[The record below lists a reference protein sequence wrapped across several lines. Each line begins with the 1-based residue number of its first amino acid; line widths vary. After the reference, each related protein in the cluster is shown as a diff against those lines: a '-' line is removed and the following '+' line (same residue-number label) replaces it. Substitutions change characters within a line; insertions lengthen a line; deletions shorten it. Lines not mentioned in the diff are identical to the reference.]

1 MKQTRQLL
9 LAICLMLF
17 ASLTAFSQT
26 CTLVGW
32 ASQNGGVTGGGSATP
47 TVVSNY
53 TDFKNAITSTTVK
66 VVHISGTIT
75 FPAAGRINFQDQTGK
90 TVYGLPGSKLVST
103 DLTASGSGLIYIK
116 RCSNILFRNIV
127 FEGPGA
133 YDTDGNDNMTIDN
146 CTNIWVDHCDF
157 QDGVDGNLD
166 VKNLA
171 DYISITWCRF
181 IYLKPPI
188 SGGSGGAADHRFSNL
203 FGSSD
208 GATGDRGKL
217 RITLANC
224 WWAQGCKERMPR
236 VRFGKVHI
244 VNNYFSCS
252 GNNHCVRAGFEA
264 DLRVE
269 SNYFENV
276 SNPIDLFDNDFT
288 AVSSLNNTFVGTSG
302 NTAGSGTPFTP
313 PYSLTVTPSANVKSQ
328 VTAGAGATLS
338 SPTCGGTTTYTLSTT
353 ASPAAG
359 GSISGGGS
367 YSSGA
372 TATVTA
378 TAASGY
384 TFTGWSGAASGTTNP
399 ISVTMDAN
407 KSVTANFT
415 VTATTYTLT
424 TAASPAAGGSVSGG
438 GSYASGANATVTA
451 TANAGYTFTGWSGA
465 ASGTTNPISV
475 AMTANKSVTANF
487 TATATNY
494 TLTVTASPAAGGT
507 VTGAGSYSS
516 GSTATITATANSG
529 YMFTGW
535 SGAASGT
542 SASTT
547 VVMNANKAAVAN
559 FQVVS
564 GGSTT
569 IRIEDDATATTGL
582 CLYEGSVSSNSGANN
597 AKVINLTNST
607 AKGINWKVNT
617 PSAGSY
623 TLVWRYVN
631 SSTSNTYTMKL
642 LVNGVTINSAQPF
655 PKTSSSTTFAT
666 STATVSLLSGGNI
679 IRLESVASNATAD
692 IDWIEI
698 TGSSPAAGN
707 CNIAKAVPSLV
718 PIASMEKQGVYPNPS
733 KGMANVGFY
742 LSEADNVSIS
752 VVNAEGKTVSNQ
764 SSQLQAGYHVRALDM
779 QGRQA
784 GFYMVVVSGRKKEK
798 EVFKLMIE

>member
-1 MKQTRQLL
+1 MKQTQQRLF
-9 LAICLMLF
+9 AICMMLGF
-17 ASLTAFSQT
+17 CFTAFSQN

-53 TDFKNAITSTTVK
+53 TDFKNAVTSTTVK

-90 TVYGLPGSKLVST
+90 TIYGLPGSKLVST
-103 DLTASGSGLIYIK
+103 DLTAAGSGILYVK
-116 RCSNILFRNIV
+116 RCSNILFRNIT

-146 CTNIWVDHCDF
+146 CTNVWVDHCDF

-188 SGGSGGAADHRFSNL
+188 SGGSGGANDHRFSNL

-217 RITLANC
+217 RITMQNC

-276 SNPIDLFDNDFT
+276 NNPIDLFDNDFT
-288 AVSSLNNTFVGTSG
+288 AVSSINNSFVGTTG
-302 NTAGSGTPFTP
+302 TTAGSGTAFTP
-313 PYSLTVTPSANVKSQ
+313 PYTLTVTPAANVKSQ
-328 VTAGAGATLS
+328 VMTGAGATLS
-338 SPTCGGTTTYTLSTT
+338 SPTCSGTANYTLTTT

-359 GSISGGGS
+359 GTVTGAGS
-367 YSSGA
+367 YAAGS

-378 TAASGY
+378 TAATGY

-399 ISVTMDAN
+399 VSITMNAN
-407 KSVTANFT
+407 Q
-415 VTATTYTLT
+415 
-424 TAASPAAGGSVSGG
+424 
-438 GSYASGANATVTA
+438 
-451 TANAGYTFTGWSGA
+451 
-465 ASGTTNPISV
+465 
-475 AMTANKSVTANF
+475 SVTANF
-487 TATATNY
+487 TATTTTY
-494 TLTVTASPAAGGT
+494 TLSVTASPAAGGT

-516 GSTATITATANSG
+516 GATATITATANAG
-529 YMFTGW
+529 YSFTGW
-535 SGAASGT
+535 SGDASGT
-542 SASTT
+542 STSTT
-547 VVMNANKAAVAN
+547 VTMSANKAAVAN
-559 FQVVS
+559 FQAVS
-564 GGSTT
+564 GGSST
-569 IRIEDDATATTGL
+569 IRIEDDATASTGF
-582 CLYEGSVSSNSGANN
+582 CSYEGSISSNSGANN
-597 AKVINLTNST
+597 GKVVNLTNST
-607 AKGINWKVNT
+607 AKGVNWKVNT
-617 PSAGSY
+617 PAGGSY
-623 TLVWRYVN
+623 TLTWRYVN
-631 SSTSNTYTMKL
+631 SSSSNTYTMKL

-655 PKTSSSTTFAT
+655 AKTSSSTTFAT
-666 STATVSLLSGGNI
+666 STATVSLVSGGNI
-679 IRLESVASNATAD
+679 IRLESVTSNATAD

-698 TGSSPAAGN
+698 TGNSPVAGD
-707 CNIAKAVPSLV
+707 CNVAKAAPLLL
-718 PIASMEKQGVYPNPS
+718 PIAATKEKTGVYPNPS
-733 KGMANVGFY
+733 NGLTNIGFY
-742 LSEADNVSIS
+742 LAEADNVTIA
-752 VVNAEGKTVSNQ
+752 VVNAAGKTVLSQ
-764 SSQLQAGYHVRALDM
+764 SSKLQAGYHIKALNM
-779 QGRQA
+779 GGRQA
-784 GFYMVVVSGRKKEK
+784 GLYIVTVSGVKKQG
-798 EVFKLMIE
+798 EVFKLIIE